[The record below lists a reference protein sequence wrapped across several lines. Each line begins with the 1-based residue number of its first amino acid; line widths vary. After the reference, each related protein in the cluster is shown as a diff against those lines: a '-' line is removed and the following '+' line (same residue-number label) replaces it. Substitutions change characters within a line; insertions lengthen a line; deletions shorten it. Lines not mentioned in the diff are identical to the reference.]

1 MKKNIRED
9 ILNILEQIESESG
22 YSNIVLNK
30 KTKNMEVRDS
40 NFTRELVYGVIEN
53 KIYFEWIVSQFSNVK
68 LSKISPKVLIII
80 KMGIYQIL
88 NMDKVPDSAAV
99 NESVKLSKKYSN
111 RGAQGFVNGILR
123 NIVRNKGN
131 IGFPD
136 RERDMVKY
144 LSVRYS
150 YPEWIIEDWIR
161 NYGES
166 FVEELCIA
174 NAKKVDLNIRVNTLK
189 ISRAELMER
198 LEQSGRRCRETEYG
212 KDTLEVMNPDGIID
226 TEEYRDGLFTV
237 QDESSSLVA
246 QVMDPKE
253 GSTVVDVCSAPGGK
267 TTHMGQL
274 MKNSGRIIARDVHD
288 HKLKLVESNAS
299 RLGID
304 IIEVSKG
311 DGTVLDKNL
320 VGVADYCLVDAP
332 CSGLGLIRK
341 KPEIKYNKKRDD
353 LIELSKIQKQILG
366 VSSNYVKK
374 GGVLVYST
382 CTLNENENIEVVK
395 DFLKYNPE
403 FRLMGFEVELGLEE
417 SKRGYVELY
426 PHIHGTDG
434 FFISKMIRI

>member
-311 DGTVLDKNL
+311 DGTVLDKSL

-395 DFLKYNPE
+395 DFLKCNPE

-426 PHIHGTDG
+426 PNIHGTDG